1 MRGSEIKSSVLSGGQ
16 GRGWTP
22 RPICFPSGY
31 FLAQSFAMRNKDVI
45 YTSNAVTVET
55 TKFLVFVRTILA
67 TVNDPII
74 YATNFYA
81 LKAAA
86 SGTGSTTIITT
97 PQPITTTT
105 P

>member
-1 MRGSEIKSSVLSGGQ
+1 
-16 GRGWTP
+16 
-22 RPICFPSGY
+22 
-31 FLAQSFAMRNKDVI
+31 
-45 YTSNAVTVET
+45 VET

-74 YATNFYA
+74 YATNGFA

>member
-1 MRGSEIKSSVLSGGQ
+1 
-16 GRGWTP
+16 
-22 RPICFPSGY
+22 
-31 FLAQSFAMRNKDVI
+31 MRNKDVI
-45 YTSNAVTVET
+45 YTSNSLTVET
-55 TKFLVFVRTILA
+55 TKFLVFLRTIMA

-74 YATNFYA
+74 YATNGFA

-97 PQPITTTT
+97 PEPITTT

>member
-1 MRGSEIKSSVLSGGQ
+1 MLAGLL
-16 GRGWTP
+16 
-22 RPICFPSGY
+22 PI
-31 FLAQSFAMRNKDVI
+31 A
-45 YTSNAVTVET
+45 
-55 TKFLVFVRTILA
+55 
-67 TVNDPII
+67 DPII

-97 PQPITTTT
+97 DQGTLLRGQCTPAQRCRRDAPIVQLELSAARARSSRRRAQAARH

>member
-1 MRGSEIKSSVLSGGQ
+1 MVGMTAARKRTYTADHLRAGCAGEPTLVEQ
-16 GRGWTP
+16 VRRVP
-22 RPICFPSGY
+22 RV
-31 FLAQSFAMRNKDVI
+31 VI
-45 YTSNAVTVET
+45 VSCD
-55 TKFLVFVRTILA
+55 RILA

-74 YATNFYA
+74 YATNFY

-97 PQPITTTT
+97 PQPITTTA

>member
-1 MRGSEIKSSVLSGGQ
+1 
-16 GRGWTP
+16 
-22 RPICFPSGY
+22 
-31 FLAQSFAMRNKDVI
+31 
-45 YTSNAVTVET
+45 
-55 TKFLVFVRTILA
+55 
-67 TVNDPII
+67 VNDPII

-97 PQPITTTT
+97 PQPITTST